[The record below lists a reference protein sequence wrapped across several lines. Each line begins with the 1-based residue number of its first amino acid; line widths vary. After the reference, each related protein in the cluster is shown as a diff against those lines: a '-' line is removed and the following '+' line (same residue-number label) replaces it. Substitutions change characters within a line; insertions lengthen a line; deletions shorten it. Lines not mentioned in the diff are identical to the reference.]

1 MNRPPHLSPFRFS
14 YKERERD
21 TLSLLVSLD
30 SFLQRETI
38 IDIFVSIVVKLF
50 AVRRNL
56 FFLNSSVLNE
66 DNAYGME
73 TR

>member
-1 MNRPPHLSPFRFS
+1 M
-14 YKERERD
+14 
-21 TLSLLVSLD
+21 SLLVSLD

-56 FFLNSSVLNE
+56 FFLNNSVLNE
-66 DNAYGME
+66 DNAYRME